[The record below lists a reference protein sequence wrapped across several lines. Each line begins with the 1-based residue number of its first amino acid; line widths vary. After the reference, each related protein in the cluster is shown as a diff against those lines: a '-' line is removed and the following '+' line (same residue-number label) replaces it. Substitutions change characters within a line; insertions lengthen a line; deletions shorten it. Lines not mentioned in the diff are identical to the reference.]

1 MKKIKVANIIEEAK
15 IGGPQMRIILVAK
28 SIDQFVD
35 TTIIMPKLD
44 SESFRELCEYH
55 NINYK
60 QVKISKINSELKN
73 IFLYI
78 FFSFTEIFNL
88 SNLINQEKYDLVH
101 VSGGSWQFKGV
112 IAGKISKTKVVWH
125 LNDTYTPFIVRLIF
139 KQISNLTDSFIYSSK
154 KTKNYYRKYLKHVN
168 QEFIIPPPVDTNHF
182 NPRNNDL
189 MKDIFKENFDDS
201 IVIGTIANIS
211 PIKGLECMIKFA
223 NNLNKYYKSIIYIV
237 IGNVFKRQEKY
248 FKLLM
253 SITSRLN
260 MNNFYFYK
268 NVNDIRILLKKFD
281 IYVCTSLN
289 ESGPMSLWEG
299 MSMEKPIITTD
310 VGDVNE
316 YIKDEEN
323 GFIVPVN
330 DYQTMADK
338 AKILIS
344 DKKLRKR
351 MGSRS
356 RKIVIDNLD
365 LKICSRKHLNAYKSL
380 VIN

>member
-1 MKKIKVANIIEEAK
+1 
-15 IGGPQMRIILVAK
+15 
-28 SIDQFVD
+28 
-35 TTIIMPKLD
+35 
-44 SESFRELCEYH
+44 
-55 NINYK
+55 
-60 QVKISKINSELKN
+60 
-73 IFLYI
+73 
-78 FFSFTEIFNL
+78 
-88 SNLINQEKYDLVH
+88 
-101 VSGGSWQFKGV
+101 
-112 IAGKISKTKVVWH
+112 
-125 LNDTYTPFIVRLIF
+125 
-139 KQISNLTDSFIYSSK
+139 
-154 KTKNYYRKYLKHVN
+154 
-168 QEFIIPPPVDTNHF
+168 
-182 NPRNNDL
+182 
-189 MKDIFKENFDDS
+189 
-201 IVIGTIANIS
+201 
-211 PIKGLECMIKFA
+211 
-223 NNLNKYYKSIIYIV
+223 
-237 IGNVFKRQEKY
+237 
-248 FKLLM
+248 
-253 SITSRLN
+253 